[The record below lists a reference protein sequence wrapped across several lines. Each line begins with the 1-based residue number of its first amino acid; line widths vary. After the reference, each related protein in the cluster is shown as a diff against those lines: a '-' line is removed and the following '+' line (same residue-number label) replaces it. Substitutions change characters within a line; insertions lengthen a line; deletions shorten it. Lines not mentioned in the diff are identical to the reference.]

1 MCNEIW
7 FISMRWTMVTEMNEL
22 DYGLKEINEM
32 DYGWNKVRCNVMIE
46 VHDVIREEVMLINYV
61 MMCDSSQ

>member
-22 DYGLKEINEM
+22 DYGLKEMNEM

>member
-46 VHDVIREEVMLINYV
+46 VHDVIIEEVMLINYV